1 MPSNISNNWI
11 YGSFL
16 LIHITEVA
24 LALSSESVTVIAD
37 YPKGCYGGPGPAKG
51 GGHIKLLDG
60 ACIYSMRGK
69 TSAKVPQESAGIK
82 LATNIP
88 GRGGAMKLQLDV
100 VGETAHS
107 FGRPKISVKTSG
119 LAFLKM
125 QDEDIRFWWNP
136 APGDRVFTSDDK
148 GEVRVELPSTTHGRF
163 QGSQRVDTDWYNISG
178 LAVSNGISLFA
189 HVEDV
194 TLDSDVPLILDSKV
208 DIHKV
213 EGGWSYHIGYGAGV
227 YYNWSESTKYHWGIT
242 IAGGIL

>member
-1 MPSNISNNWI
+1 MPSKISFNWL

-16 LIHITEVA
+16 LIHIAKVA

-37 YPKGCYGGPGPAKG
+37 YPKGCYGGPGPAKDG
-51 GGHIKLLDG
+51 GNIKLLDG
-60 ACIYSMRGK
+60 TCIYSMRGK

-100 VGETAHS
+100 VGDTAHL

-125 QDEDIRFWWNP
+125 QYEDIRFWWKP
-136 APGDRVFTSDDK
+136 APGDRVYKSDDK
-148 GEVRVELPSTTHGRF
+148 GE
-163 QGSQRVDTDWYNISG
+163 RVDTDWYNISG

-194 TLDSDVPLILDSKV
+194 TLGSDVPLILDSKV

-213 EGGWSYHIGYGAGV
+213 DGGWSYHIGYGAGV
-227 YYNWSESTKYHWGIT
+227 YYNWSESTKYHWSIT
-242 IAGGIL
+242 IAGGILYD